1 MFVMVRRESDPRE
14 GWWGLGEHGC
24 EGSQEQQR
32 QRLETETHAPVETTG
47 KPVWGLRLGTGE

>member
-1 MFVMVRRESDPRE
+1 MVRRESDPRE